1 MTQHTYTLQNR
12 IKKSRTM
19 RDFLCYNNMYQN
31 ILMGDKH
38 MKIAIIGVGTVGSA
52 VATAVKNTG
61 FVHEMVLFDRDGV
74 RARAAAEDLGHA
86 ASFGFDVKIT
96 AVSSYR
102 GIRGSDIV
110 IIAAGAN
117 QKTGETRMDLLN
129 KNAMVIADIIP
140 RVMANVDA
148 KNVKIIVLT
157 NPLDVMVMLAHK
169 LSKLPAGR
177 VIGTGTMLDSAR
189 LRTILARY
197 FDISTQSINAY
208 VLGEHGD
215 SSIVNWTSAT
225 VGALTLDE
233 FCKQTKVS
241 LPATT
246 RKTIEHRVHNAAY
259 EIIRGR
265 GATWDGIGAAAA
277 DLLRCIINDEH
288 RILTV
293 SSVSGTG
300 TEMLAMSLPRIVGK
314 NGVVT
319 TLRPKMSAT
328 ESAGLRRSGKI
339 IRNGYD
345 EIA

>member
-1 MTQHTYTLQNR
+1 
-12 IKKSRTM
+12 
-19 RDFLCYNNMYQN
+19 
-31 ILMGDKH
+31 

-61 FVHEMVLFDRDGV
+61 FVHEIVLFDRDGI
-74 RARAAAEDLGHA
+74 RARAAADDLGHA
-86 ASFGFDVKIT
+86 ASFSFDVKIT
-96 AVSSYR
+96 AVSNYR

-117 QKTGETRMDLLN
+117 QRPGETRMDLLN

-140 RVMANVDA
+140 RVMANVDS
-148 KNVKIIVLT
+148 KNVKIIILT

-189 LRTILARY
+189 LRTILSRQ
-197 FDISTQSINAY
+197 FSISTQSINAY

-215 SSIVNWTSAT
+215 SSVVNWTSAT
-225 VGALTLDE
+225 VGALQLDD
-233 FCKQTKVS
+233 FCRQIKIS
-241 LPATT
+241 LPQTT
-246 RKTIEHRVHNAAY
+246 RNTIEHRVRNAAY

-293 SSVSGTG
+293 SCVSGTG
-300 TEMLAMSLPRIVGK
+300 NDAVAMSLPRVVGA
-314 NGVVT
+314 NGVVA
-319 TLRPKMSAT
+319 TLRPKMSSS
-328 ESAGLRRSGKI
+328 ESAALRRSGKI
-339 IRNGYD
+339 IRKNYD
-345 EIA
+345 SIA